1 MATLGSYMPGGVN
14 TNNPGS
20 RVNQAVASLSR
31 PQGKPTQANR
41 PVARP
46 ESLPSKTSAPSK
58 NAAPGKGPSGG
69 GGKSGGSG
77 SSGVARG
84 PDRQVK

>member
-69 GGKSGGSG
+69 GSG

>member
-1 MATLGSYMPGGVN
+1 MDTLGSYLPGGVN

-31 PQGKPTQANR
+31 PQGKPTQANK

-46 ESLPSKTSAPSK
+46 ESLPSKT
-58 NAAPGKGPSGG
+58 AAPGKGPSGG